1 VIKLIVYLAIIGGL
15 AYCGATVKLGN
26 KTFFEH
32 VRAIWHTEE
41 VQDLKHGVED
51 KAGPTVD
58 KLEKGAKAGY
68 NAMSGS
74 GSASVLVDAGVDA
87 AAQ

>member
-1 VIKLIVYLAIIGGL
+1 MLKLIVYLAIIGGL

-41 VQDLKHGVED
+41 VQDLKKGVED
-51 KAGPTVD
+51 EAGPTVD

-74 GSASVLVDAGVDA
+74 GSAAVHGDAGVDA
-87 AAQ
+87 AR

>member
-41 VQDLKHGVED
+41 VQELKHGVED

-74 GSASVLVDAGVDA
+74 GSNSVLVDAGVDA
-87 AAQ
+87 AH

>member
-1 VIKLIVYLAIIGGL
+1 MIKAILYLAIIVGL

-41 VQDLKHGVED
+41 VQDLKKGVED
-51 KAGPTVD
+51 KAAPAVD

-68 NAMSGS
+68 NAMTDGSGS
-74 GSASVLVDAGVDA
+74 GAVVIDAGVDTHN
-87 AAQ
+87 

>member
-68 NAMSGS
+68 NAMAGS
-74 GSASVLVDAGVDA
+74 GSASVLLDAGVDA
-87 AAQ
+87 AK

>member
-1 VIKLIVYLAIIGGL
+1 VIKFIVYLAIIGGL
-15 AYCGATVKLGN
+15 AYCGATVKLGDM
-26 KTFFEH
+26 TFFQH

-41 VQDLKHGVED
+41 VQDLKKGVQD

-58 KLEKGAKAGY
+58 KLERGAKAGY

-74 GSASVLVDAGVDA
+74 GSNRVVIDAGVD
-87 AAQ
+87 

>member
-1 VIKLIVYLAIIGGL
+1 MIKLIVYLAIIGGL
-15 AYCGATVKLGN
+15 AYCGATVKLGD

-68 NAMSGS
+68 NAMAGS
-74 GSASVLVDAGVDA
+74 GSNSVLLDAGVDA
-87 AAQ
+87 AR

>member
-1 VIKLIVYLAIIGGL
+1 VIKLIVYLAIIGAL
-15 AYCGATVKLGN
+15 VYAGATVKLGQ

-41 VQDLKHGVED
+41 VQDLKKGVED
-51 KAGPTVD
+51 KAGPAVD

-68 NAMSGS
+68 NAMAGS
-74 GSASVLVDAGVDA
+74 GSDSVLPDAGVDA
-87 AAQ
+87 AR

>member
-1 VIKLIVYLAIIGGL
+1 MIKLIVYVVIIGAL
-15 AYCGATVKLGN
+15 VYAGATVKLGQ

-41 VQDLKHGVED
+41 VQDLKKGVED
-51 KAGPTVD
+51 KAAPSIDT
-58 KLEKGAKAGY
+58 LRKGAKAGY

-74 GSASVLVDAGVDA
+74 DLPDAGVPMDA
-87 AAQ
+87 SAR